1 MVTFRRTNSC
11 FFYRIKLV
19 CVIYLQNL
27 VCCPEKA
34 SSLHSPPDNCKF
46 KPAQNTLQ
54 RGKNQVF
61 CYRLWQEN
69 SRFIIHTV
77 VKGLF
82 IKNNFENTTS
92 CSKAEM
98 KNCWKKHAYALGKF
112 NLQVLWTDAYDTA
125 FGFCNEVSFDPPG
138 SSPSAPHFTWS
149 TISMIMS
156 LVKKNIHNLIR
167 LGKVIR
173 WMLLKSWPVIP
184 YDVGVSKDVTASC
197 LLLRNLFRPNWRS
210 RSFLNNVTT
219 VESPSPKNS
228 KNPSPSIDW

>member
-54 RGKNQVF
+54 REINQVF
-61 CYRLWQEN
+61 CYRIWQE
-69 SRFIIHTV
+69 SRRFIIRTV

-98 KNCWKKHAYALGKF
+98 KICWKKH
-112 NLQVLWTDAYDTA
+112 
-125 FGFCNEVSFDPPG
+125 
-138 SSPSAPHFTWS
+138 
-149 TISMIMS
+149 
-156 LVKKNIHNLIR
+156 
-167 LGKVIR
+167 
-173 WMLLKSWPVIP
+173 
-184 YDVGVSKDVTASC
+184 VSKQIQPAGPLNWCIWRCIWFLQWSQ
-197 LLLRNLFRPNWRS
+197 LRCPRIQPICT
-210 RSFLNNVTT
+210 SFHVINNFDDNV
-219 VESPSPKNS
+219 
-228 KNPSPSIDW
+228 IG